1 MNAYAYINACDA
13 IGPAIHKNGLFYG
26 READFTRSVHEFEC
40 FYGRKGDFTLVVHES
55 ERFYGREADFTRA
68 VHEFERFYG
77 RPIVSGQSGAGQP
90 PSEVPPRHI
99 ALLLSPKTA
108 EGAGKPPSEAATR
121 HIALLHP
128 ARRRRE
134 EVTGSQAVRRKPQTG
149 QEKTKTQEFYR
160 ISAEATTFATLARRA
175 ATLPLSAGWTRWVRS
190 ITAQRAS
197 RSMTIEVPV

>member
-1 MNAYAYINACDA
+1 MNAYTYINACDA

-26 READFTRSVHEFEC
+26 REGDFTRAIHEFVR
-40 FYGRKGDFTLVVHES
+40 FYGRK
-55 ERFYGREADFTRA
+55 ADFTRA
-68 VHEFERFYG
+68 VHEFECFYG

-90 PSEVPPRHI
+90 PSEVPP
-99 ALLLSPKTA
+99 
-108 EGAGKPPSEAATR
+108 G

-134 EVTGSQAVRRKPQTG
+134 EKRREEKEKKSPAVKLSAGNRKQG
-149 QEKTKTQEFYR
+149 KKKTKEYYR
-160 ISAEATTFATLARRA
+160 INAEATTFATLARRA

-190 ITAQRAS
+190 ITAQSAS